1 MNDHRVGFR
10 ADELN
15 SAYDPVFGDIIGT
28 PVEGQDENDLSFG
41 RVVRLT

>member
-28 PVEGQDENDLSFG
+28 PVEGQDKMIRPSAVWSG
-41 RVVRLT
+41 